1 MEKNF
6 LSKKEQMKYKFII
19 SLEGNDVASNLK
31 WAMNSNS
38 LVLAPKIT
46 CETWFMEGTLKPNY
60 HFALIDND
68 NLATVIEH
76 FISHPKD
83 ALEII
88 NNAHQYVKKFL
99 DKKKEFYIGI
109 LV

>member
-1 MEKNF
+1 
-6 LSKKEQMKYKFII
+6 
-19 SLEGNDVASNLK
+19 
-31 WAMNSNS
+31 
-38 LVLAPKIT
+38 
-46 CETWFMEGTLKPNY
+46 MEGTLKPNY

-88 NNAHQYVKKFL
+88 NNAHQYVKNS
-99 DKKKEFYIGI
+99 
-109 LV
+109 

>member
-1 MEKNF
+1 MGNEF
-6 LSKKEQMKYKFII
+6 QFFSLS
-19 SLEGNDVASNLK
+19 
-31 WAMNSNS
+31 
-38 LVLAPKIT
+38 PTKIT

-88 NNAHQYVKKFL
+88 NNAHQYVKNS
-99 DKKKEFYIGI
+99 
-109 LV
+109 

>member
-1 MEKNF
+1 MGNEFQFFSLSPKN
-6 LSKKEQMKYKFII
+6 
-19 SLEGNDVASNLK
+19 NLR
-31 WAMNSNS
+31 N
-38 LVLAPKIT
+38 LVH
-46 CETWFMEGTLKPNY
+46 GRNLKPNY

-109 LV
+109 LVLTKYFYYSGQLDLNKDECEREILELIK